1 MRNMNLQRAVEM
13 FMQAGEMSTSGFN
26 AEQACLYTGL
36 QLEEMAEKIEAV
48 ATGCISAV
56 EQASLLNLVSV
67 LTHFANQFKSGRH
80 RGDILRA
87 DREALIDADIDL
99 AWVSLGSSFSM
110 ADDTHGAIRE
120 VARANLDKF
129 PDGVVLRDENGKI
142 KKPDGWRGPDLSP
155 FFTPES
161 RD

>member
-1 MRNMNLQRAVEM
+1 MRNMNLQQAVEM
-13 FMQAGEMSTSGFN
+13 FMQAGEMSVNTFN

-48 ATGCISAV
+48 ATGCISAL
-56 EQASLLNLVSV
+56 EQASLLNLVSA

-99 AWVSLGSSFSM
+99 AWVSLGASFSM

-129 PDGVVLRDENGKI
+129 PNGVVLRDENGKI
-142 KKPDGWRGPDLSP
+142 KKPDGWRGPDLTP
-155 FFTPES
+155 FFTPAS